1 MRPPVCLRYAMW
13 ALAAT
18 FSDKYSQ
25 YEDLLYERARRYAE
39 AAEMKVR
46 PHIQLGLRTH
56 AEVHRALAATFSDKY
71 SQYEDLLYERARR
84 YAEAAEMK
92 VRPHI
97 QLGLRTH
104 AEVHRAMARVLS
116 RFNMP
121 KHGY

>member
-1 MRPPVCLRYAMW
+1 MHKQRYLAALKLPAHMRPPVCLRYAMW
-13 ALAAT
+13 
-18 FSDKYSQ
+18 
-25 YEDLLYERARRYAE
+25 
-39 AAEMKVR
+39 
-46 PHIQLGLRTH
+46 
-56 AEVHRALAATFSDKY
+56 ALAATFSDKY